1 MPKVSLNEEEQ
12 LVGKHRP
19 YIPSNEVFHD
29 DTFPQT
35 LDLAARLAGRRLKP
49 TNGLAMAKGHT
60 Q

>member
-1 MPKVSLNEEEQ
+1 MPKFSLNEEEQ

-29 DTFPQT
+29 DTFLQT
-35 LDLAARLAGRRLKP
+35 LDLAARLAGRLPKP
-49 TNGLAMAKGHT
+49 RNGLAMTKGHT